1 MEISVVI
8 PVYGCKAA
16 LRELYERLTTTLTS
30 ITDDYEIILVN
41 DACPQGSW
49 DLIDSIS
56 SEDKRVIGIA
66 LSRNFGQSKAITAG
80 LDYAD
85 GDYIVVMDCDLQDK
99 PEEIRKLYSKAKEG
113 YDIVFARRTDR
124 KDTGFKMFISKLF
137 YRLYEKL
144 SGYRFDPQT
153 CNYTICTKKVK
164 DSFCSMREYH
174 REYAMYI
181 SWMGFRQA
189 LVDVET
195 NPRKE
200 GESSYTLGKKLKLA
214 EEILTS
220 QSASLLKFAAYVGFI
235 ITAIAFLYII
245 FLVIQYFVAD
255 IDPGWTSV
263 IATVLLVGGLTIT
276 FNGIAG
282 IYIGN
287 IFMQSKNRPLYFI
300 REIKN
305 KGFCDER
312 DIHKE

>member
-1 MEISVVI
+1 MDISVVV

-16 LRELYERLTTTLTS
+16 VKELYERLTATLS
-30 ITDDYEIILVN
+30 GITGDYEIIFVN

-49 DLIDSIS
+49 EVIEEIAKEDSKFVGID
-56 SEDKRVIGIA
+56 

-80 LDYAD
+80 LDNAD
-85 GDYIVVMDCDLQDK
+85 GDYVIVMDCDLQDK
-99 PEEIRKLYSKAKEG
+99 PEEITKLYSKIKEG
-113 YDIVFARRTDR
+113 YDVVFARRTDR
-124 KDTGFKMFISKLF
+124 KDSAYKKFVSKLF
-137 YRLYEKL
+137 YKIYEKL
-144 SGYRFDPQT
+144 SGFKYDPTT
-153 CNYTICTKKVK
+153 CNYIICTQNVKK
-164 DSFCSMREYH
+164 SFCSMREYH
-174 REYAMYI
+174 REYATYV

-189 LVDVET
+189 FVDVET
-195 NPRKE
+195 DPRKE
-200 GESSYTLGKKLKLA
+200 GESSYTLGRKLKLA

-220 QSASLLKFAAYVGFI
+220 QSASLLRFAAYVGFI

-287 IFMQSKNRPLYFI
+287 TFMQSKNRPLYFI

-305 KGFCDER
+305 KEFCDER
-312 DIHKE
+312 DIRKE